1 MYRIMKIGFRTTLMA
16 GLMIVGIA
24 NAADTITVKRMS
36 MELASDV
43 AKAAVEECR
52 KRGYQ
57 VSAVVVDRNGIPQV
71 MMRDVLSNRF
81 TIQIAEEKA
90 NAVILSGVSSSEFR
104 KNRADIRQ
112 EMNHVDGIIVL
123 EGGMPIRAG
132 GSLLGAVGVSG
143 APGGDIDEACARKA
157 VESVQERLEFAD

>member
-24 NAADTITVKRMS
+24 NAADTIMVKRMS

>member
-1 MYRIMKIGFRTTLMA
+1 MHRRMKIGFRATLTAGLVMA
-16 GLMIVGIA
+16 GSVH
-24 NAADTITVKRMS
+24 AADTITVKRMS
-36 MELASDV
+36 MELAADV

-81 TIQIAEEKA
+81 TIQIAEDKA

-112 EMNHVDGIIVL
+112 EMNHVNGIIML

-143 APGGDIDEACARKA
+143 APGGDIDEACAHKA